1 MLDVLTY
8 SDTHILIYSC
18 ELMHIIAVLNQ
29 KGGSGKTTIATNLA
43 RALQKRNRRVAI
55 VDADPQGTSSE
66 WAARQ
71 DGTPP
76 VFASKEPTIHKDVP
90 ALEGSFD
97 MVVID
102 GAPRLEAMATS
113 AIKAAELVLI
123 PVQPSAADIWAA
135 EDIVDLI
142 RVRQEVTGGLPR
154 AAFVVSRQVVGSNLA
169 DTVQAAL
176 EAFDVPVLRARTS
189 QRVAYAEAL
198 GAGLSVLDINA
209 GKAEYEIQRLAEEAL
224 EQLNGVT
231 LQAH

>member
-1 MLDVLTY
+1 
-8 SDTHILIYSC
+8 
-18 ELMHIIAVLNQ
+18 
-29 KGGSGKTTIATNLA
+29 
-43 RALQKRNRRVAI
+43 
-55 VDADPQGTSSE
+55 
-66 WAARQ
+66 
-71 DGTPP
+71 
-76 VFASKEPTIHKDVP
+76 
-90 ALEGSFD
+90 
-97 MVVID
+97 
-102 GAPRLEAMATS
+102 
-113 AIKAAELVLI
+113 LI